1 MQMSVPSTAAVTSMR
16 HNTQELYMSP
26 SFRVGSDTDV
36 YRLLAKHP
44 SGGVIVGGV
53 SIFTESSA
61 DAMGNAPMLAQVPS
75 VAAGSHVVHSLA
87 LRNGSFAKT
96 SDGPVVIVAA
106 GGSPTDTMCVV
117 L

>member
-1 MQMSVPSTAAVTSMR
+1 
-16 HNTQELYMSP
+16 MSP
-26 SFRVGSDTDV
+26 SFRVGSDADV
-36 YRLLAKHP
+36 NRLLAKHP

-53 SIFTESSA
+53 STFSESSA
-61 DAMGNAPMLAQVPS
+61 DAVANSPILTQVPS

-96 SDGPVVIVAA
+96 LDGPVVILAV